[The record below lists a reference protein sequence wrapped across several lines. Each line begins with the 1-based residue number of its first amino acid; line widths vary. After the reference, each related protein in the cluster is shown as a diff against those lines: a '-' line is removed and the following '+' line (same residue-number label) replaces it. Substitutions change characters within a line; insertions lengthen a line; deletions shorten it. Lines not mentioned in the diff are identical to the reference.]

1 MGFRALASVVLVV
14 TVLTGCGGGGDGTA
28 EPAAAPPTLEVTTT
42 PCTTE
47 LSAIFD
53 DLLAVTNRA
62 RADNGISSLKFSY
75 KLGQAAQ
82 EHAED
87 MAEQNY
93 FAHHS
98 PDNLSTIASRIE
110 ATGYKFSLAAE
121 NLAAG
126 YSSATDVVTAWLN
139 SPGHR
144 ENLLN
149 PNYTDVGFGLF
160 FDLDPGVA
168 PQATFEN
175 YWVQDFGRPTDG
187 NTDTATAYS
196 PDNCSIGTI
205 ISSDNAVLN
214 AAVAA
219 NKIGESDKPSLKAVA
234 TSAVVTDNSD
244 SEPVSTPEPAVAMG
258 LLSVGLGLMVSL
270 IHTDTLIG

>member
-1 MGFRALASVVLVV
+1 MWFRSLTAVVLVG
-14 TVLTGCGGGGDGTA
+14 TVLTGCGGGGGGNTA
-28 EPAAAPPTLEVTTT
+28 EPVASPALEVTT
-42 PCTTE
+42 PCITE

-53 DLLAVTNRA
+53 DLLTVTNQV
-62 RADNGISSLKFSY
+62 RADNGISSVKFSY

-82 EHAED
+82 GHAED

-98 PDNLSTIASRIE
+98 PDNSSTIASRIE

-126 YSSATDVVTAWLN
+126 YGSATDVVTAWLT

-160 FDLDPGVA
+160 FDSAPGAA

-175 YWVQDFGRPTDG
+175 YWVQDFGRPTDS

-196 PDNCSIGTI
+196 PDRCSIGNI
-205 ISSDNAVLN
+205 ASSHNAVLN
-214 AAVAA
+214 GAVTA
-219 NKIGESDKPSLKAVA
+219 NEPADKPGEIDEISLKAVA
-234 TSAVVTDNSD
+234 VSTVITDGPNRD
-244 SEPVSTPEPAVAMG
+244 PVSTPEPVVAMG
-258 LLSVGLGLMVSL
+258 LLSVCLGLMFSSRKC
-270 IHTDTLIG
+270 

>member
-1 MGFRALASVVLVV
+1 MWFKSLASVVLVS
-14 TVLTGCGGGGDGTA
+14 TVLTGCGGGGGSGTA
-28 EPAAAPPTLEVTTT
+28 APAAESPAPEAAT
-42 PCTTE
+42 PCATE

-53 DLLAVTNRA
+53 DLLAVTNRV
-62 RADNGISSLKFSY
+62 RADNGISSVKFSY

-82 EHAED
+82 GHAED

-98 PDNLSTIASRIE
+98 PDNSSTIASRIE

-126 YSSATDVVTAWLN
+126 YDSATDVVTAWLN

-149 PNYTDVGFGLF
+149 SDYTDVGFGLF
-160 FDLDPGVA
+160 FDSDPGVS

-196 PDNCSIGTI
+196 PDNCSIGNIT
-205 ISSDNAVLN
+205 SGDNAVLN
-214 AAVAA
+214 GAITVNDLAKLPGEIDKTSLKTVAA
-219 NKIGESDKPSLKAVA
+219 
-234 TSAVVTDNSD
+234 SAILTDSPD
-244 SEPVSTPEPAVAMG
+244 GDPVSTPEPAVALG
-258 LLSVGLGLMVSL
+258 LLSVGLGLMFS
-270 IHTDTLIG
+270 GRKR